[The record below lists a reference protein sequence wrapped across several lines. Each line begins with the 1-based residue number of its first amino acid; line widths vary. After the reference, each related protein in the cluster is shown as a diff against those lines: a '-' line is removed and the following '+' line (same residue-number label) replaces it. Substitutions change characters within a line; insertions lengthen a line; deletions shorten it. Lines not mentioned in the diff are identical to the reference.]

1 MTRSAKTISVSQLQ
15 TAIKNAL
22 DATKKTHPDAKI
34 QPAVAGGA
42 EAFFYRPYWICGG
55 PFFPYPGYDLNKATE
70 FAATFAGNLS
80 KDPAVAPL
88 AIDGKI
94 EPAVYVTGGKVTVG
108 FVPGEASITE

>member
-1 MTRSAKTISVSQLQ
+1 MSRSAKAVSVSQLQ

-22 DATKKTHPDAKI
+22 DATKKTHPNTSI
-34 QPAVAGGA
+34 QPAVDGGG
-42 EAFFYRPYWICGG
+42 EPFFYRPYWLCGG
-55 PFFPYPGYDLNKATE
+55 PFFPPDYDLNKATE

-94 EPAVYVTGGKVTVG
+94 EPAVYITGGKVSVG